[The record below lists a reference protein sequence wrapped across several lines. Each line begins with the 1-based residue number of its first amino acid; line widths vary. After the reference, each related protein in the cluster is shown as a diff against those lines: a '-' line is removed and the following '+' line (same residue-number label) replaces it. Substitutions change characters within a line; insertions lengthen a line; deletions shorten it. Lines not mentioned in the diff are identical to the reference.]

1 MDVRPYSSPLRSLNC
16 LAANFLVSRIFDT
29 TAHSQ
34 GTQSTTDE
42 SIAVRG
48 ALLLFPV
55 AATAPL
61 PPMAVVSDDHAC
73 EKLCVEN
80 LAPSSAPMQT
90 GPRPISADEVKQ
102 HSGADG
108 PFWAVIDGFVVD
120 ATAFVKTHPGGLKK
134 LLSTDTPQAGATG
147 RDFGFSFSRGRNA
160 HFPETDPE
168 HSVSKVHTQL
178 VSSGAVYGGMGNVGR
193 GHGLLHEPDGES
205 LAKLNVGKMLDEA
218 QCQAAIERVYPD
230 DWGNGISAQW

>member
-1 MDVRPYSSPLRSLNC
+1 
-16 LAANFLVSRIFDT
+16 
-29 TAHSQ
+29 
-34 GTQSTTDE
+34 
-42 SIAVRG
+42 
-48 ALLLFPV
+48 
-55 AATAPL
+55 
-61 PPMAVVSDDHAC
+61 MAVVSDDHAC

-160 HFPETDPE
+160 HFPETGKRFHDGVQRYL
-168 HSVSKVHTQL
+168 SSKSDGPFLSPAEV
-178 VSSGAVYGGMGNVGR
+178 AFPPYGTMIILGR
-193 GHGLLHEPDGES
+193 FEG
-205 LAKLNVGKMLDEA
+205 
-218 QCQAAIERVYPD
+218 
-230 DWGNGISAQW
+230 